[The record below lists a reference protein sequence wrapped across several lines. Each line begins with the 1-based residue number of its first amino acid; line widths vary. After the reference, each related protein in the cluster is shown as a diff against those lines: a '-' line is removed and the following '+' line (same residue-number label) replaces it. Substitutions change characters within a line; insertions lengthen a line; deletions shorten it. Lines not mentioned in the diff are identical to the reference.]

1 VKESE
6 VSQSAGS
13 EKKHAAGAFDVRNI
27 IAGLIGLYG
36 VVLVIVGLV
45 DKSQAAMT
53 KTGGVNANLWAGI
66 VMVVVAAGFAAW
78 SRIRPIV
85 VTAPR
90 KETGEKS

>member
-1 VKESE
+1 MKESE

-13 EKKHAAGAFDVRNI
+13 KQKHDAGAFDVRNI
-27 IAGLIGLYG
+27 IAALIGLYG

-45 DKSQAAMT
+45 DKSTAAMA

-66 VMVVVAAGFAAW
+66 VMVVVAVGFAAW

-90 KETGEKS
+90 RHDEER

>member
-13 EKKHAAGAFDVRNI
+13 EKKHDAGAFDVRNI

-45 DKSQAAMT
+45 DTSQAAMT

-66 VMVVVAAGFAAW
+66 VMVVVAAGFAVW

-90 KETGEKS
+90 KEPEGKS

>member
-13 EKKHAAGAFDVRNI
+13 EKKHEAGAFDVRNI
-27 IAGLIGLYG
+27 IGGLIGLYG
-36 VVLVIVGLV
+36 IVLVIVGLV
-45 DKSQAAMT
+45 DKSHAAMA

-66 VMVVVAAGFAAW
+66 VMVVVAAAFAAW

-85 VTAPR
+85 VTARPE
-90 KETGEKS
+90 ETDDPS

>member
-1 VKESE
+1 VKGFDVSEST
-6 VSQSAGS
+6 GS
-13 EKKHAAGAFDVRNI
+13 KQQHDAGAFDVRNI
-27 IAGLIGLYG
+27 IGGLIGLYG
-36 VVLVIVGLV
+36 IVLVIVGLA
-45 DKSQAAMT
+45 DKSAAEMA

-90 KETGEKS
+90 KESDD

>member
-13 EKKHAAGAFDVRNI
+13 KQKHDAGAFDVRNI
-27 IAGLIGLYG
+27 IAALIGLYG

-45 DKSQAAMT
+45 DKSQATMT

-85 VTAPR
+85 VKPTP
-90 KETGEKS
+90 KDTDEH

>member
-1 VKESE
+1 MKESE
-6 VSQSAGS
+6 VSQSTGS
-13 EKKHAAGAFDVRNI
+13 QEKHDAGAFDVRNI
-27 IAGLIGLYG
+27 IAALIGLYG

-45 DKSQAAMT
+45 DTSSAEMT

-66 VMVVVAAGFAAW
+66 VMVVVAAAFAAW

-90 KETGEKS
+90 KDED